1 MKHNFPGTKSP
12 QRLNNL
18 LCKQKGQYMD
28 VITKLHEKDGLRF
41 LTVMQLEA
49 RQVGPSSSASVFTII
64 EGLTKVLRAANRMGT
79 ARSYDN
85 TIKTFKKF
93 RKQRDLTFNEFNL
106 EVLKKFE
113 TDYFSRGNTWG
124 GYAFLMRTLTFR
136 KLLCP

>member
-1 MKHNFPGTKSP
+1 
-12 QRLNNL
+12 
-18 LCKQKGQYMD
+18 
-28 VITKLHEKDGLRF
+28 
-41 LTVMQLEA
+41 MQLEA
-49 RQVGPSSSASVFTII
+49 RQVGPSSSASVFTFI

-113 TDYFSRGNTWG
+113 TYYFSREIPGEDML
-124 GYAFLMRTLTFR
+124 F
-136 KLLCP
+136 